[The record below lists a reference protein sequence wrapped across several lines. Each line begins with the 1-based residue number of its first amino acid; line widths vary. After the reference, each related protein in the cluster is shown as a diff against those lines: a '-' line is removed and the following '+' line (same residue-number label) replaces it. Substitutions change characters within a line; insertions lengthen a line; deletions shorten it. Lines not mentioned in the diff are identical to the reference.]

1 MSPALAT
8 FILPAATAMM
18 LHASSMPTARARAP
32 VMGFFDGLAAAF
44 ENDDTLSEQEEAG
57 LKQKARFQTL
67 TWRGPKPE
75 GAFNPFEQQAICD
88 TKAIAGQKLSVIAM
102 QEGIP
107 IKYSCMQ
114 GTCRICDVMVDGQM
128 VPSCMAQVVR
138 APRRTSPSAAP
149 VGARM
154 RR

>member
-1 MSPALAT
+1 
-8 FILPAATAMM
+8 MM

-44 ENDDTLSEQEEAG
+44 ENDDTLSERNEAG

-138 APRRTSPSAAP
+138 APRRTSPSAVP